1 MYLSS
6 HFLSSTGFFFFS
18 QSVGILFHLKF
29 LLAWNLRL
37 TQINQIFCETPQVVV
52 FPLLPKRTVRRPIS
66 LPGCPCPLKIS
77 MWNAA
82 NLSWCCCSSH
92 TQTAPPLRKACTT
105 VVRIKDCRLIFFF
118 LLLLLLS
125 AFSCAVH
132 VIAYR
137 LALMTHTHTG
147 LPVFGRQW
155 WKVWHGVG
163 LTDK

>member
-118 LLLLLLS
+118 PS
-125 AFSCAVH
+125 SSSSQCIFMCCSCH
-132 VIAYR
+132 RIQTCSYD
-137 LALMTHTHTG
+137 THTHWSSC
-147 LPVFGRQW
+147 LWSSVM
-155 WKVWHGVG
+155 KS
-163 LTDK
+163 LTWGWVDW